1 VLLLLLTD
9 FECLHIT
16 QYNTLGARVPE
27 VARDGTDLLNGLLTY
42 DPAKRLTAQQALNH
56 THFAVAP
63 LPKEEQLMPT
73 FPAVHAHTAA
83 GSSTATGTA
92 GTASTGS
99 SFGGSAIG
107 SGAVG
112 AGSAVLSGAAAAAL
126 AANKGKRLAADLR
139 GGEFGGAMKR
149 QR

>member
-1 VLLLLLTD
+1 MSP
-9 FECLHIT
+9 
-16 QYNTLGARVPE
+16 QYNTLGARVPQ
-27 VARDGTDLLNGLLTY
+27 VSRDGTDLLNGLLTY

-73 FPAVHAHTAA
+73 FPAVHAHTSASSSSATAA
-83 GSSTATGTA
+83 AAAAGTA
-92 GTASTGS
+92 GASTGS
-99 SFGGSAIG
+99 SFGGSALGTGI
-107 SGAVG
+107 V
-112 AGSAVLSGAAAAAL
+112 AGSTAGLSGAAAAAL
-126 AANKGKRLAADLR
+126 AANKGKRLAAAADMR

>member
-1 VLLLLLTD
+1 
-9 FECLHIT
+9 
-16 QYNTLGARVPE
+16 VPE

-73 FPAVHAHTAA
+73 FPAVHAHTSAS
-83 GSSTATGTA
+83 SSTAAAAAA
-92 GTASTGS
+92 GTGASTGS
-99 SFGGSAIG
+99 SFGGSALG
-107 SGAVG
+107 SGIA
-112 AGSAVLSGAAAAAL
+112 AGSTAGMSGAAAAAL
-126 AANKGKRLAADLR
+126 AANKGKRLAAADLR
-139 GGEFGGAMKR
+139 GGEFGGAVKR